1 MDNIFEGKGIIINNL
16 QHLSATE
23 AYECC
28 KNGAIII
35 DVREELM
42 SKVKTFDVPDVKNF
56 PLKKLP
62 LQVNE
67 LPTDRY
73 MIFADATGLRSK
85 QAVDIANKNGYTKI
99 ANLAGGLVEWE
110 RDGMPVNT
118 YKKLL
123 VGSRNKGEIVDKNVF
138 RR

>member
-1 MDNIFEGKGIIINNL
+1 MEDIFKGKGITTNNIL
-16 QHLSATE
+16 HLSATD

-42 SKVKTFDVPDVKNF
+42 SQIKTFDIVETKSF

-62 LQVNE
+62 LQIKD

-73 MIFADATGLRSK
+73 LIFADATGLRSK
-85 QAVDIANKNGYTKI
+85 TAVELAKEQGYTKI

-123 VGSRNKGEIVDKNVF
+123 VGSRNKGEIIDKNAF